1 MRLDNCEEKEY
12 LSPMING
19 SLNTQQVNVMMLHE
33 KKYKA
38 VECEAVLK

>member
-19 SLNTQQVNVMMLHE
+19 SLNTTG
-33 KKYKA
+33 
-38 VECEAVLK
+38 ECDDVTRKENTKQSSVRLF